1 MQYKK
6 ITNLLNNTSNQLS
19 KFRLENWVEIYDDRR
34 GTHNPNSLIRFK
46 TTMSKSSVCDYTNA
60 YILLKEL

>member
-6 ITNLLNNTSNQLS
+6 IIILLKSTSNQLS
-19 KFRLENWVEIYDDRR
+19 KFRLENLVEIYDDRR
-34 GTHNPNSLIRFK
+34 VTHNTNSLIRFK
-46 TTMSKSSVCDYTNA
+46 TTMSKSSVCDYTDA

>member
-34 GTHNPNSLIRFK
+34 GTHNTNSLIRFK

>member
-6 ITNLLNNTSNQLS
+6 IINLLKNTSNQLS

-34 GTHNPNSLIRFK
+34 VTHNANSLIRFR
-46 TTMSKSSVCDYTNA
+46 TTMSKSSVCDYTDA

>member
-6 ITNLLNNTSNQLS
+6 IINLLKNTSNQLS
-19 KFRLENWVEIYDDRR
+19 KFRLENLVEIYDYRR
-34 GTHNPNSLIRFK
+34 VTHNTNSLIRFK
-46 TTMSKSSVCDYTNA
+46 TTMSKSSVCDYTDA